1 MPMEELSTLAAP
13 GTSIRELFVQTL
25 PEVALRV
32 IEFKPSSPGNNPVMV
47 FVAGW
52 VTQISAWKEVLQEMS
67 RDFRVIYMETREKI
81 SSRIQGRAA
90 FDVESIGKDIVEVV
104 EHFDLEDQ
112 SYLLFGSS
120 LGATAI
126 VDCVRFL
133 KHKPLCL
140 VLVGPNAHFRVPRL
154 GKLGVKPFYPGLYR
168 LIKPM
173 VKWYLR
179 TFRLD
184 IEHDYAQYAKYCQA
198 LDAADPFKLKPAL
211 LSLSTYEIWPYL
223 SSVKCPSLIFGAEKD
238 KLHEPEN
245 LRKIVRSLPDCKY
258 IDLHTN
264 QGTHSREV
272 VEYLKIFLQELH
284 HPL

>member
-1 MPMEELSTLAAP
+1 
-13 GTSIRELFVQTL
+13 V
-25 PEVALRV
+25 
-32 IEFKPSSPGNNPVMV
+32 K
-47 FVAGW
+47 
-52 VTQISAWKEVLQEMS
+52 
-67 RDFRVIYMETREKI
+67 
-81 SSRIQGRAA
+81 
-90 FDVESIGKDIVEVV
+90 FDVESIGKDIVVVV
-104 EHFDLEDQ
+104 EYLQLKDHSF
-112 SYLLFGSS
+112 LLFGSS

-133 KHKPLCL
+133 QHEPLCL

-154 GKLGVKPFYPGLYR
+154 GKWGVTPFYPGLYL
-168 LIKPM
+168 LIKPI

-184 IEHDYAQYAKYCQA
+184 VEHDYAQYQKYCQA

-223 SSVKCPSLIFGAEKD
+223 SYIKCPSLIFGAEKD

-245 LRKIVRSLPDCKY
+245 LQKIVRSLPNCQY

-272 VEYLKIFLQELH
+272 VEYLRKFLQKRH
-284 HPL
+284 QHK

>member
-1 MPMEELSTLAAP
+1 MEELSTLAAP
-13 GTSIRELFVQTL
+13 GTSIRELYVQTL

-32 IEFKPSSPGNNPVMV
+32 IEFKPSSPGNNPVVV

-52 VTQISAWKEVLQEMS
+52 VTQISAWKEVLQEMT
-67 RDFRVIYMETREKI
+67 RDFRVIYLETREKI
-81 SSRIQGRAA
+81 SSKIQGRAV

-126 VDCVRFL
+126 VDCARFL

-154 GKLGVKPFYPGLYR
+154 GKWVVTPFYPGLYL

-184 IEHDYAQYAKYCQA
+184 IEHDYAQYSKYCQA

-211 LSLSTYEIWPYL
+211 LALSTYEIWPYL
-223 SSVKCPSLIFGAEKD
+223 SYIKCPSLIFGAEKD

-245 LRKIVRSLPDCKY
+245 LHKIVRSLPNCHY

-272 VEYLKIFLQELH
+272 VEHLKIFLQELH
-284 HPL
+284 HPQ

>member
-1 MPMEELSTLAAP
+1 MEELSNLVDPCT
-13 GTSIRELFVQTL
+13 GIREFYVQTM
-25 PEVALRV
+25 PQVALRA
-32 IEFKPSSPGNNPVMV
+32 IEFTPSSPGNFPVVV

-52 VTQISAWKEVLQEMS
+52 VTQISAWKEVLQEMT
-67 RDFRVIYMETREKI
+67 RDFRVIYLETREKI
-81 SSRIQGRAA
+81 SSRIQGRVK
-90 FDVESIGKDIVEVV
+90 FDVESIGKDIVVV
-104 EHFDLEDQ
+104 VDHLELAEQ
-112 SYLLFGSS
+112 SFLLFGSS

-126 VDCVRFL
+126 ADCVRFL
-133 KHKPLCL
+133 NRQPLCL

-154 GKLGVKPFYPGLYR
+154 GKWGVTPFYPGLYL
-168 LIKPM
+168 LIKPI

-184 IEHDYAQYAKYCQA
+184 VKHDYAQYEKYCQA

-211 LSLSTYEIWPYL
+211 LALSTYEIWPYL
-223 SSVKCPSLIFGAEKD
+223 SHIKCSSLIFGAEMD

-245 LRKIVRSLPDCKY
+245 LYKIVSSLPNCQY

-272 VEYLKIFLQELH
+272 VEHLRKFLLEIKQIK
-284 HPL
+284 